1 MSWIDEVYDK
11 EFANLLDE
19 EPTLAR
25 SNTFRKVF
33 EYLIGTDRKYYQI
46 IETGSLRALDQWGD
60 GQSTRLFDSFVNS
73 SSFSS
78 ISLNIL
84 RI

>member
-33 EYLIGTDRKYYQI
+33 E
-46 IETGSLRALDQWGD
+46 
-60 GQSTRLFDSFVNS
+60 
-73 SSFSS
+73 
-78 ISLNIL
+78 
-84 RI
+84 